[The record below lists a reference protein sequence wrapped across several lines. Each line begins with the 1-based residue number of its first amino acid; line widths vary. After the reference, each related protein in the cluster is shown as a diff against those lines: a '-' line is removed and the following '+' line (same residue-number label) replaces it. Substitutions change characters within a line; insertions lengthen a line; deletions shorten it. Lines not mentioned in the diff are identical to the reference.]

1 MRMAHAAEL
10 AQRKALAIGLQLLL
24 ALFVIAAS
32 SQALRGG
39 FVGLGHGAMAFHVG
53 PGMGIE
59 RRRGA
64 LCLGV
69 RLGFRV
75 VVVVVVV
82 MCLGCCGQED
92 SGQDQGNG
100 AQRCKGHAKS

>member
-64 LCLGV
+64 LSLGV
-69 RLGFRV
+69 RLGFR
-75 VVVVVVV
+75 VVVV

>member
-10 AQRKALAIGLQLLL
+10 AQRQALAIGLQLLL
-24 ALFVIAAS
+24 ALFMVAAGG
-32 SQALRGG
+32 QALRGG
-39 FVGLGHGAMAFHVG
+39 FVGLGHGAMAFHIG

-69 RLGFRV
+69 DPRLKAYV
-75 VVVVVVV
+75 
-82 MCLGCCGQED
+82 
-92 SGQDQGNG
+92 
-100 AQRCKGHAKS
+100 A